1 MNTALRLTILQG
13 AEQVLSLEAME
24 PIIIGRQTG
33 HDEKPPSHRIR
44 EQKCRVVLAGRDS
57 SVLSRSHLL
66 IQAQDSGRI
75 RVTNESQRHS
85 VLLPNR
91 VTLRSR
97 ESQELSLPASLGVA
111 NWVVRVEAPNAEA
124 TPLRALEEAPPWPV
138 ASITARRP
146 LAPLGVPL
154 DDQNSTEYYLRLVEV
169 SLTRIQGAADA
180 KALLDQ
186 AAHCAAELLELDS
199 VWSMLLEEGKW
210 VQRAS
215 ARRGDLTR
223 EKAGEPSSFVLAK
236 VRDEKRTFWMATQTV
251 GVGVFPSVAAAPILD
266 AQGGVIGALYGHRLA
281 TSAAAR
287 VPVNR
292 PMAHSLELLASAVA
306 SGLAR
311 MSQKPSEASGASP
324 DLYFPPATARR
335 VEESPQILDDRK
347 QEIVLLE
354 CEIRDF
360 ETLFAKVGASEAALC
375 LQEILDP
382 LSDIIV
388 DQQGVV
394 HDYQD
399 ARIRAF
405 WGAPV
410 AQADFTSLAARA
422 AQFMLERLPELGR
435 RWRTD
440 LGRPLELGIILDLGA
455 HHVGRRGSRT
465 RFKYA
470 PWSSA
475 WALID
480 KIQQAGRVLRTPLL
494 MSATARAALPS
505 LPGRRLGRLEG
516 PGWAEPLELF
526 EIVEPGNKAN
536 AIRGNY
542 EEALAC
548 FERGD
553 FEAAAQRVARLLA
566 EHPSDVP
573 ASLLQMRAIQAK
585 LNNKAMSP
593 AGALKLFDTGA

>member
-13 AEQVLSLEAME
+13 TEQVLSLEAVE

-33 HDEKPPSHRIR
+33 HDKKPPSHRIR
-44 EQKCRVVLAGRDS
+44 EQKCRVVLADRES

-66 IQAQDSGRI
+66 IQAQDNGRI
-75 RVTNESQRHS
+75 LVTNESQRHG

-97 ESQELSLPASLGVA
+97 ESQELSLPASLGIA
-111 NWVVRVEAPNAEA
+111 NWVVRVESPNDEA
-124 TPLRALEEAPPWPV
+124 APLRALEEAPPWPV
-138 ASITARRP
+138 ASNAVRRP
-146 LAPLGVPL
+146 LAALGVPL
-154 DDQNSTEYYLRLVEV
+154 DEENPAEYYLRLIEV
-169 SLTRIQGAADA
+169 SLTRLQGAADA
-180 KALLDQ
+180 KTLLDQ
-186 AAHCAAELLELDS
+186 AAYCAAELLELDS

-210 VQRAS
+210 VQKAS
-215 ARRGDLTR
+215 ARRGELAR
-223 EKAGEPSSFVLAK
+223 EKAGEPSNFVLAK
-236 VRDEKRTFWMATQTV
+236 VRDEKRTFWMTTQTV
-251 GVGVFPSVAAAPILD
+251 GVGVLPSVAAAPILD
-266 AQGGVIGALYGHRLA
+266 TQGAVIGGLYGHRLA
-281 TSAAAR
+281 TSASAR
-287 VPVNR
+287 VPFNR
-292 PMAHSLELLASAVA
+292 LMAHSLELLASAAA
-306 SGLAR
+306 SCLAR
-311 MSQKPSEASGASP
+311 MSQKPAEALGASS

-335 VEESPQILDDRK
+335 VAESPQILDDRK
-347 QEIVLLE
+347 QEIVLFE

-382 LSDIIV
+382 LSEIIV
-388 DQQGVV
+388 EQQGVL

-410 AQADFTSLAARA
+410 AQADFASLAAKA
-422 AQFMLERLPELGR
+422 AQVMLERLPELGR

-440 LGRPLELGIILDLGA
+440 LGRPLELGISLDLGA
-455 HHVGRRGSRT
+455 HPVGRRGSRV
-465 RFKYA
+465 RFRYA

-480 KIQQAGRVLRTPLL
+480 KMQQAGRVLRTPLL
-494 MSATARAALPS
+494 LSAAARTALLT

-516 PGWAEPLELF
+516 PGWTEPLELF
-526 EIVEPGNKAN
+526 EVAEPGNKAS
-536 AIRGNY
+536 AIRDSY
-542 EEALAC
+542 EEALFS

-553 FEAAAQRVARLLA
+553 FEAAAQRVAKILA
-566 EHPSDVP
+566 EFPSDVP

-585 LNNKAMSP
+585 LNNKGMGSP
-593 AGALKLFDTGA
+593 GALKLFDTGA